1 MRKVI
6 VLCLLLIAGGAYGF
20 TGQEHTSDQLTRIWG
35 FKRETLLEVNR
46 IIDTVPGRETV
57 GGFMHRQAWGHSD
70 EWFSRNWE
78 TVAAPFK
85 AECPTLTRAELKA
98 LAQNAWDVH
107 INGDSTTRAGIAEV
121 DLEALRT
128 RLRGYPPELAGA
140 NNKTALLKAGTSANF
155 TAQPANIER
164 LQAQHLITA
173 NTGCSLRVL
182 GRNNTV
188 IIAPDGQEY
197 VIAMKRSVNDLKAVM
212 QRFPERKFALTP
224 EDFAAL
230 SEREPEL
237 ARRAVTFGQLGDA
250 RTKSEILDDAARLCE
265 ARRSEFAAHQ
275 ERITAEAGTSA
286 RRAMAKSAL
295 KTFAPYALF
304 GGITALAENWTFIK
318 DAYDNKADWSRV
330 LSRTGIDFA
339 GYTVTP
345 MVIDGVLAA
354 AGKKVALAASLKGA
368 GMGYTLGYFCWN
380 AGKEYFSYSVGDISR
395 EEFARRMK
403 AHAARGVEI
412 LPVNVLAYLVSGTG
426 YTILVPAVIIA
437 GGFAIQRV
445 HAWYEAK
452 RWRDC
457 VYLDDVRA
465 VLGEDMINAFTLA
478 APETRASLADP
489 ETRTSLA
496 NPERRSSLAN
506 P

>member
-20 TGQEHTSDQLTRIWG
+20 TGQEHTSDQLSRIWG

-46 IIDTVPGRETV
+46 VIDRVPGRETV

-70 EWFSRNWE
+70 AWFSQNWE
-78 TVAAPFK
+78 TIAAPFK
-85 AECPTLTRAELKA
+85 AECPSLTRTELKA

-107 INGDSTTRAGIAEV
+107 INGDSTTRAGIGGV
-121 DLEALRT
+121 DLEALRA
-128 RLRGYPPELAGA
+128 RLRGYPPELASA
-140 NNKTALLKAGTSANF
+140 NNKTAFMKAGTSANF
-155 TAQPANIER
+155 TTQPVNIER
-164 LQAQHLITA
+164 LQAERLITA
-173 NTGCSLRVL
+173 NKGCTLRIL
-182 GRNNTV
+182 GRNNTL

-197 VIAMKRSVNDLKAVM
+197 VIAMKRSVNDLKAAM
-212 QRFPERKFALTP
+212 LRFPERKFALTP

-237 ARRAVTFGQLGDA
+237 AKRAVTFGQLGDT

-265 ARRSEFAAHQ
+265 TRKGEFAAHQ
-275 ERITAEAGTSA
+275 ERVTAEARVSA
-286 RRAMAKSAL
+286 RRAMGKSAL
-295 KTFAPYALF
+295 KTIAPYALF
-304 GGITALAENWTFIK
+304 GGITALAENWEFIK
-318 DAYDNKADWSRV
+318 DAYDNKAEWSRV

-345 MVIDGVLAA
+345 MMIDGVLAV
-354 AGKKVALAASLKGA
+354 AGKKVALAASLKSA
-368 GMGYTLGYFCWN
+368 GMGYTLGWFCWN
-380 AGKEYFSYSVGDISR
+380 AGKEYFSYSVGDISH
-395 EEFARRMK
+395 EEFTRRMK
-403 AHAARGVEI
+403 SHAVREAEM

-426 YTILVPAVIIA
+426 YTILVPVVII
-437 GGFAIQRV
+437 GGSFAIQRV
-445 HAWYEAK
+445 HEWYEAK

-465 VLGEDMINAFTLA
+465 VLGEDLINAFTLG
-478 APETRASLADP
+478 TP
-489 ETRTSLA
+489 ETRTNLANPQSRPSLA